1 MSAKL
6 TPRMKAWLE
15 SMGAH
20 VATATAGGWPTV
32 TVVATAGVEGATVT
46 FPLSKAQAA
55 QIEGNLAENR
65 QVAIAP
71 GQLGSVR
78 APYQFKGAGVL
89 RDGNLVVEVDEI
101 YCTRP
106 GPESA
111 QRMDTFGYEE
121 MARWEEERWRD
132 LPPTG

>member
-1 MSAKL
+1 MSVNL
-6 TPRMKAWLE
+6 TPRMKAWVE
-15 SMGAH
+15 GMGAH

-32 TVVATAGVEGATVT
+32 TVIEKAQVEGATVSFALT
-46 FPLSKAQAA
+46 EAQVA
-55 QIEGNLAENR
+55 QVASNLKENG

-78 APYQFKGAGVL
+78 APYQFKGAGTL
-89 RDGNLVVEVDEI
+89 QDGHLVVEVNEI

-111 QRMDTFGYEE
+111 LRMDNMGYDE
-121 MARWEEERWRD
+121 MRRWEEERWRD
-132 LPPTG
+132 LPPAG